1 MSEPE
6 KTTAAK
12 DESSPDPQIE
22 MTPEPLAAN
31 AQVERYL
38 RRKVEVT
45 DKDHREFQV
54 YLEEKAQQI
63 APVLPPPPR
72 KKFTLSRRNALKV
85 VAGTAVAGEAAAL
98 GYSLTGGSAGKSAGA
113 GTGYGAQKQSIVREM
128 TDSAADIGGRSLGR
142 WVALLPTKMG
152 GGTYAIDL
160 HSNRVLGSIWYWNYG
175 DYNPDLPPSLRLP
188 QRRPLSLLRIHQQ
201 HPGRR
206 ELPDLWHSDEHHQ
219 ARARLQ
225 YLSGSL

>member
-12 DESSPDPQIE
+12 DDSSADPQIE
-22 MTPEPLAAN
+22 MTPEPLAVN

-45 DKDHREFQV
+45 ENDHREFQA

-63 APVLPPPPR
+63 APALPPLPR

-98 GYSLTGGSAGKSAGA
+98 GYSLTSGSASNSPGG
-113 GTGYGAQKQSIVREM
+113 GTGYGAEKQSSVREM
-128 TDSAADIGGRSLGR
+128 TQSAAHIDRPNPRDWGRLPPAKNGGR
-142 WVALLPTKMG
+142 
-152 GGTYAIDL
+152 
-160 HSNRVLGSIWYWNYG
+160 
-175 DYNPDLPPSLRLP
+175 
-188 QRRPLSLLRIHQQ
+188 
-201 HPGRR
+201 
-206 ELPDLWHSDEHHQ
+206 
-219 ARARLQ
+219 
-225 YLSGSL
+225 

>member
-6 KTTAAK
+6 KSTAAK
-12 DESSPDPQIE
+12 DETSPDPQIE

-45 DKDHREFQV
+45 EKDHREFQV

-63 APVLPPPPR
+63 APVLPPLPR
-72 KKFTLSRRNALKV
+72 KKFTLNRRNALKV

-98 GYSLTGGSAGKSAGA
+98 GYSLTGGSADKSAGA

-128 TDSAADIGGRSLGR
+128 TDSAADIGCRSLGR
-142 WVALLPTKMG
+142 WVALLPTKWAAAPMPSTCIRTG
-152 GGTYAIDL
+152 CSARSGIGTTATTI
-160 HSNRVLGSIWYWNYG
+160 H
-175 DYNPDLPPSLRLP
+175 LPPSLRLP
-188 QRRPLSLLRIHQQ
+188 SADPYRSFEFINSTQG
-201 HPGRR
+201 GRT
-206 ELPDLWHSDEHHQ
+206 
-219 ARARLQ
+219 A
-225 YLSGSL
+225 